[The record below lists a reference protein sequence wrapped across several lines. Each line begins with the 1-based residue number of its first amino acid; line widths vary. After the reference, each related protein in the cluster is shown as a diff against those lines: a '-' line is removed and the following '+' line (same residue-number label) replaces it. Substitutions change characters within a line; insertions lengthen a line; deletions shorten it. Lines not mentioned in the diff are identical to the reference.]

1 MKVNTDN
8 TVITIKKLIIFVFA
22 IALCTYG
29 AFPCGAISAQSVIAV
44 ESEEFA
50 SYYESNGYERR
61 EIASVTKIM
70 TAILALELCENTSE
84 IVTVPAEALGV
95 EGTSIYLKSGEMMT
109 VDDLI
114 WAVLLNSANDASVA
128 LAVHIAGSVEDFVYL
143 MNLKAKA
150 LCMNDTVYK
159 TPNGLPAEGQYS
171 TAHDQALL
179 ACYALSVEGFTE
191 ICSSYTHNIPYDGV
205 ENGRYL
211 VNHNRLIRS
220 YNGCIGMKTGYTKSA
235 GRCLVSCA
243 ERDGVTLVCV
253 TLNDP
258 NDWADHKTLLDM
270 GFNTFI
276 TDDKIVE

>member
-1 MKVNTDN
+1 M
-8 TVITIKKLIIFVFA
+8 IIIKKLILFAFVF
-22 IALCTYG
+22 ILCACA
-29 AFPCGAISAQSVIAV
+29 AFPCTAISAQSVIAV
-44 ESEEFA
+44 KSDSFA

-61 EIASVTKIM
+61 EIASVTKVM
-70 TAILALELCENTSE
+70 TAVLALELCEDTSE
-84 IVTVPAEALGV
+84 TITVPDEAIGV

-128 LAVHIAGSVEDFVYL
+128 LAVHIAGSVDAFVEL
-143 MNLKAKA
+143 MNMKAKA

-179 ACYALSVEGFTE
+179 ACYALSVDGFVE

-205 ENGRYL
+205 EDGRYL
-211 VNHNRLIRS
+211 VNHNRLIKS
-220 YNGCIGMKTGYTKSA
+220 YDGCIGMKTGYTKSA
-235 GRCLVSCA
+235 GRCLVTCA

-258 NDWADHKTLLDM
+258 NDWADHKTILDK
-270 GFNTFI
+270 GFKSFV
-276 TDDKIVE
+276 TDDKIMEQ